1 MCRPLGI
8 TLGGYYRHLNKVFD
22 YYHLELIE
30 AVQELAKASD
40 HTYGSQRMK
49 FASGIMSYP
58 VSRNKAKKLMKEAGV
73 LVKRRKKFKVTTDSH
88 HAKPLVDNILNR
100 DFVPKGRNQAYAQDI
115 TYIWTQEGCLYLATV
130 IDLYSRRVVGWSMGS
145 RMTDSASL

>member
-1 MCRPLGI
+1 MCRPLGV
-8 TLGGYYRHLNKVFD
+8 TRSGYYRHLNK
-22 YYHLELIE
+22 
-30 AVQELAKASD
+30 A
-40 HTYGSQRMK
+40 R
-49 FASGIMSYP
+49 
-58 VSRNKAKKLMKEAGV
+58 KLMKEAGV

-130 IDLYSRRVVGWSMGS
+130 IDLYSQRVVGWSMGS
-145 RMTDSASL
+145 RSLRSLHRLEPHLGFERLS